1 MRIWIDLLDST
12 TFGKTGSGPITTAT
26 DWSNEGAL
34 NKSGQFSFSVPINE
48 PKLLELAPKMG
59 VNCYGAIPILTT
71 GTEAEDSFISV
82 TSNRLLGGG
91 IVESMS
97 YSINSSGETVVNIQG
112 MDWLYLLNR
121 TTLIDWKINM
131 PFRDFVDEALPDG
144 WSFYFT
150 NQADTDKVPLDQR
163 IIYLEFDGTSVLN
176 ALINVATKEG
186 CYFRL
191 SGVRQIE
198 FFKDFKPPRIRAV
211 DVSHGVYAEEAP
223 EICIIDK
230 LTINN
235 DGHDIVNRVFG
246 FGGDWLG
253 ERYGLVRQ
261 WFYENEAAY
270 DFEEGER
277 PVVESTRH
285 GSKYYYMQDD
295 TSVSSYGAH
304 EVIKRWNNIHPHED
318 TVEAHR
324 LASAQ
329 LKRATSSFIDR
340 YKDPRKAY
348 TLDVAKLDLPIELNE
363 QVLVLYRDVRQGI
376 VMIDLSETLPIYG
389 LTTKVDQSGLRIVSI
404 NVSSDGYEPEDEES
418 AIVNTIQDVQ
428 ANDPTVNAPPS
439 TGGDNVTIINEGD
452 TSIYHGWNVIRRVPH
467 TNYTKP
473 SGRPNR
479 LDADKNGARQDVY
492 APYSLMYAEDHY
504 DSTPDQPSQFRLSM
518 TIAGY
523 NAAGSEAEYSV
534 GAEMSFEW
542 NYDPDITGNTD
553 ADPRDWVQVRVKDD
567 TTPAGWSRWR
577 KLAWRD
583 EVPGIGADARISV
596 ASIEEMPTNIAGSPS
611 RYLATD
617 AAGNAFKMSVA
628 LNAKAIN
635 DGEIVSVPAD
645 NYLAVKRSMRIDSGG
660 GIIVEPGASMVTE
673 APTVS
678 ASIPKSI
685 SDLGLNPEQA
695 GQIAISLDGESVEI
709 ATPLIGE
716 GGWIVDEITGV
727 LLVVDE
733 R

>member
-1 MRIWIDLLDST
+1 MKIWIDLLDST
-12 TFGKTGSGPITTAT
+12 TFGRTGSGPITTAT
-26 DWSNEGAL
+26 DWTVETAL
-34 NKSGQFSFSVPINE
+34 NKSGQFSFSIPINE

-59 VNCYGAIPILTT
+59 INCFGAIPILTT

-82 TSNRLLGGG
+82 SSNRLLGGG

-97 YSINSSGETVVNIQG
+97 YSINPDGETVVNVQG
-112 MDWLYLLNR
+112 MDWMYLLNR

-150 NQADTDKVPLDQR
+150 NQADPDQVPLDQR

-176 ALINVATKEG
+176 ALINVAKKEG

-191 SGVRQIE
+191 SGFRQLE

-211 DVSHGVYAEEAP
+211 DVSHGVYAEEVP
-223 EICIIDK
+223 ELCIIDK

-235 DGHDIVNRVFG
+235 DAHDIVNRVFA

-270 DFEEGER
+270 DFDEGER
-277 PVVESTRH
+277 PVVEDTRH
-285 GSKYYYMQDD
+285 GTKYYHVQDD
-295 TSVSSYGAH
+295 DSVSAYGAH

-318 TVEAHR
+318 NIEAHR
-324 LASAQ
+324 LASWQ

-348 TLDVAKLDLPIELNE
+348 TLDVAKLDQMIELNE
-363 QVLVLYRDVRQGI
+363 QVLLLYRDVRQGQ
-376 VMIDLSETLPIYG
+376 VMLDVNESLPIYG
-389 LTTKVDQSGLRIVSI
+389 LTTRVDQSGLRIVSI
-404 NVSSDGYEPEDEES
+404 NVSSDGYEPEDDES
-418 AIVNTIQDVQ
+418 ALINTIQDVQ
-428 ANDPTVNAPPS
+428 ANDPTVNAPPT
-439 TGGDNVTIINEGD
+439 TGGDNVTIINDGNGS
-452 TSIYHGWNVIRRVPH
+452 TYHGWNVIRRIPH

-473 SGRPNR
+473 SGQPNR
-479 LDADKNGARQDVY
+479 LDADKNGARSDAY

-504 DSTPDQPSQFRLSM
+504 DSTPDQPSKFRLSM

-523 NAAGSEAEYSV
+523 NAAGADAEYSI
-534 GAEMSFEW
+534 GAEMSFHW
-542 NYDPDITGNTD
+542 DYDPAQTGNTD
-553 ADPRDWVQVRVKDD
+553 MDPQDWVQVRVKDD
-567 TTPAGWSRWR
+567 TTPNGWSHWR

-583 EVPGIGADARISV
+583 EIPGVNPEVRISV
-596 ASIEEMPTNIAGSPS
+596 ASIEEMPPDVTSAQG

-617 AAGNAFKMSVA
+617 AGGTAFRMSVA
-628 LNAKAIN
+628 LNATSIN
-635 DGEIVSVPAD
+635 SGESIEVPTD
-645 NYLAVKRSMRIDSGG
+645 NYLPIKRSMRIAQNA
-660 GIIVEPGASMVTE
+660 GITVQPGASITSE
-673 APTVS
+673 APVVN
-678 ASIPKSI
+678 ASIPS
-685 SDLGLNPEQA
+685 SLLDLGLNPEQP
-695 GQIAISLDGESVEI
+695 GQIAITLDGENVEI

-716 GGWIVDEITGV
+716 GGWIVDDVTGV

-733 R
+733 V